1 MIRAILQLDDSAH
14 SIALG
19 TAIGL
24 FIAWTPT
31 VGIHMILVIAL
42 AVLLRANK
50 VAGLIAVYISNPFT
64 FVPMYWFE
72 YKVGALAMHQKFT
85 YEEMQAILNYHGWDG
100 FWAALWKLCVELA
113 GPMWLGGL
121 ALAIIH
127 AVPGYYFTRWAVQRF
142 RGGQPEAAATLV
154 ADTQPQASADGT
166 AMCEADAHLL
176 ADTHHSPLA
185 TSPCST

>member
-1 MIRAILQLDDSAH
+1 MIRAILQLDDTPH

-50 VAGLIAVYISNPFT
+50 VAGLIAVYLSNPLT
-64 FVPMYWFE
+64 FAPMYYADYWLGSL
-72 YKVGALAMHQKFT
+72 VLHSKFT
-85 YEEMQAILNYHGWDG
+85 YSEMKALLDYHGWDG
-100 FWAALWKLCVELA
+100 FKRAFWTLCVELA

-121 ALAIIH
+121 VLAIAH
-127 AVPGYYFTRWAVQRF
+127 AIPGYYITRWAVERS
-142 RGGQPEAAATLV
+142 RRRAAAIAV
-154 ADTQPQASADGT
+154 ATSSEVPT
-166 AMCEADAHLL
+166 AATSDHSLPPRRDSEALT
-176 ADTHHSPLA
+176 THHTPLE
-185 TSPCST
+185 